1 MAADKKIRM
10 EEIAKLAG
18 VSRATVSRALK
29 NSPLINE
36 KTRKKVQQ
44 IAREHNYSVDAAA
57 RNFRLQRTQT
67 LAVVLLVDKEWG
79 HEVSDAFLLV
89 LLGAIAEEA
98 SKHDYD
104 LLLSTNPNDIDDLN
118 DYYINS
124 KRADGLVVIGQGR
137 NDARLDALTEA
148 RAPFVVWGAEVKS
161 HDYPTVGSDNRLG
174 GFEATNLLIKQGA
187 RKIAFLGDV
196 RHPEVRHRC
205 EGYQK
210 ALTDA
215 GFEVDHNMIVASD
228 FSRSDGYKQTDE
240 VLLAGDNDFDAIFA
254 ASDAIALGAMKK
266 LMETGKKLP
275 EEVAIVGFDDS
286 PLAGFST
293 PGLTTVHQDVRQGG
307 QQLVRQ
313 LLKRLNGEEIGHI
326 VLPTKMVVRQ
336 SCGSD

>member
-1 MAADKKIRM
+1 MSTGKKIRM
-10 EEIAKLAG
+10 EEIAKLAN

-36 KTRKKVQQ
+36 QTRERVQR

-57 RNFRLQRTQT
+57 RNFRLKKTHT
-67 LAVVLLVDKEWG
+67 IAVVLLVDKEWG

-98 SKHDYD
+98 SRHGYD
-104 LLLSTNPNDIDDLN
+104 LLLATNPNDIADLN
-118 DYYINS
+118 DYYITS
-124 KRADGLVVIGQGR
+124 KRADGLIVIGQGR
-137 NDARLDALTEA
+137 NDIRLDALA
-148 RAPFVVWGAEVKS
+148 DANAPLIVWGAEVKD
-161 HDYPTVGSDNRLG
+161 HNYPTVGSDNRMG
-174 GFEATNLLIKQGA
+174 GLDATKLLLNQGFK
-187 RKIAFLGDV
+187 KIAFLGDV

-215 GFEVDHNMIVASD
+215 GLDIDHSLIIPSD
-228 FSRSDGYKQTDE
+228 FSRSDGYKQTSD
-240 VLLAGDNDFDAIFA
+240 VLLGEGRDFDAIFA
-254 ASDAIALGAMKK
+254 ASDTIALGAMKRLIEAEK
-266 LMETGKKLP
+266 SLP
-275 EEVAIVGFDDS
+275 EDVAIVGFDDS

-293 PGLTTVHQDVRQGG
+293 PGLTTVHQDIRSGG

-313 LLKRLNGEEIGHI
+313 LLERMDGKDVGHTI
-326 VLPTKMVVRQ
+326 LPTRLVVRQ